1 MRLLFSLLCLLSVV
15 CAHACTSMLVS
26 AKTSATGRP
35 LMWKHRD
42 TGTEHNFVERV
53 NPADG
58 IGYVALFNGG
68 DSLLTEAWMGMNDAG
83 FAVMNT
89 ASYNLAPDTAAFKDA
104 EGLVMTAA
112 LKSCRS
118 VDDFE
123 NLLRTLPKPMGVQAN
138 FGVMDAYG
146 DMAYFETD
154 DYKYTRFNIGDDPD
168 SCSVTGCM
176 IRTNHSL
183 TGNDTDGFG
192 YVRFENARHILAPE
206 IETGTLSP
214 WAFTEN
220 ASRSFWHS
228 LIGRDMAQTSDRWVV
243 DQDFIPRNISSAS
256 VVIEGVNP
264 GENPQDM
271 AMWTVIGYPP
281 CSSVQLVSLS
291 HVPDGLRPVAPG
303 YRSPACNTV
312 IKLKRKAFPIH
323 HGNGNKYIDMDFLR
337 PLNALMRQRSI
348 SEYKK
353 HYKNIPV
360 K

>member
-1 MRLLFSLLCLLSVV
+1 
-15 CAHACTSMLVS
+15 MLVS
-26 AKTSATGRP
+26 AKASVTGRP

-53 NPADG
+53 TPADG

-89 ASYNLAPDTAAFKDA
+89 ASYNLAPDTAAYKDA
-104 EGLVMTAA
+104 EGLLMTVA
-112 LKSCRS
+112 LKSCRT

-123 NLLRTLPKPMGVQAN
+123 TLLRTLPKPMGVQAN
-138 FGVMDAYG
+138 FGTMDAYG
-146 DMAYFETD
+146 NMAYFETD
-154 DYKYTRFNIGDDPD
+154 DYNYTRFNIGDDPD
-168 SCSVTGCM
+168 SCSVSGCM

-192 YVRFENARHILAPE
+192 YIRMQNARHILASE

-228 LIGRDMAQTSDRWVV
+228 LLGKDMSLTSDRWVV

-256 VVIEGVNP
+256 VVIDGVNP
-264 GENPQDM
+264 GGNPQDM
-271 AMWTVIGYPP
+271 TMWTVIGYPP
-281 CSSVQLVSLS
+281 CSSVQLVTLD
-291 HVPDGLRPVAPG
+291 HVPDALRPIADG
-303 YRSPACNTV
+303 YRSPKCNAAL
-312 IKLKRKAFPIH
+312 ILKHKAFPIH
-323 HGNGNKYIDMDFLR
+323 RGNGDKYIDMDFLK
-337 PLNALMRQRSI
+337 PVNALMRERSI

-353 HYKNIPV
+353 YYKNQSV